1 MSKEQTKP
9 KTPNL
14 ITGEDEEK
22 LKELIKSLIQKE
34 LDEMTGTGAVAGFST
49 PFAFS
54 KKGQSHGKKATD
66 ATKSLGFTV
75 AKEIDEKKKPD
86 ADGDGVP
93 DWADKHP
100 GKDDADFKKK
110 GKKDKEEELDEKKK
124 PKLDPVGKEDADIN
138 NDGKVNKTDKYL
150 ANRRKKIKQSMA
162 DKLEKAKPHK
172 KKEFLKGVGKALD
185 QLEEDEGKLNE
196 AVSRYSRLKQFPK
209 KNEYKV
215 SLLTQEIT
223 KMLREVD
230 FLMTVNERLK
240 TEMNVPTESLWKRT
254 QNRIA
259 EIKARLKSIG
269 YKLRKIA

>member
-14 ITGEDEEK
+14 ITGEDEAK
-22 LKELIKSLIQKE
+22 LRELIKQMIEQE

-54 KKGQSHGKKATD
+54 KKGGTNNATKATL
-66 ATKSLGFTV
+66 KQNPGSKV

-124 PKLDPVGKEDADIN
+124 PKLDPVGKED
-138 NDGKVNKTDKYL
+138 KTDKYL
-150 ANRRKKIKQSMA
+150 AKRRKTIKKSIG
-162 DKLEKAKPHK
+162 DKLEKAKPHEK
-172 KKEFLKGVGKALD
+172 KKFLQGLGKELD
-185 QLEEDEGKLNE
+185 KLEETENKLNE
-196 AVSRYSRLKQFPK
+196 AVSRYNRLKQFPK

-254 QNRIA
+254 QQRIA

-269 YKLRKIA
+269 HKLRRLT

>member
-22 LKELIKSLIQKE
+22 LKELIKSLIHKE
-34 LDEMTGTGAVAGFST
+34 LDEMSTTGGVAGFST

-54 KKGQSHGKKATD
+54 KKGGTNNATKATL
-66 ATKSLGFTV
+66 KQNPGSKV

-110 GKKDKEEELDEKKK
+110 DKKDKEKELDEKKK
-124 PKLDPVGKEDADIN
+124 PKLDPVGQEDADIN

-150 ANRRKKIKQSMA
+150 ANRRKTIKKSIG

-172 KKEFLKGVGKALD
+172 KKEFLKGLGKELD
-185 QLEEDEGKLNE
+185 KLEETENKLNE
-196 AVSRYSRLKQFPK
+196 AVSRYNRLKQFPK

-254 QNRIA
+254 QQRIG

-269 YKLRKIA
+269 HKLRKIA